1 MKMLRLKK
9 YNLIIDE
16 LNIIKVLRSI
26 IMIIILIINNTKN
39 TIKSFIQHSFF
50 LFRVLSFLLSLSL

>member
-50 LFRVLSFLLSLSL
+50 LF